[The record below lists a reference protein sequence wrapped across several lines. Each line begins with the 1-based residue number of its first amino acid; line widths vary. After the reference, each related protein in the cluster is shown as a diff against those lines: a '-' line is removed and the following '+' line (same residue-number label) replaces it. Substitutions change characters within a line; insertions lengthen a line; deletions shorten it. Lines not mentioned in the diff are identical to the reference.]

1 MSDFPRSDFPAAE
14 FIAGFAS
21 RHDNAAHL
29 LARAFAPPEG
39 FAAFDP
45 RTRAA
50 PSGPVSFSPQAAG
63 APGPKHFSPADPAS
77 NPTAGWN
84 PLDAKSHIDPIET
97 AHAAGYAAGLAA
109 ARADETRDA
118 DLIADLSAALGA
130 GDHVDRARI
139 AEQLRRTVLMLV
151 EKLVGEVGISS
162 DKLAQRIDGAVDLL
176 ADAAESA
183 ILRVHPDDVALLA
196 GRLPATIFAVGDA
209 GVARGGFVLES
220 ASTIVEDG
228 PAHWLEQLTRAVDQV
243 AAPGAAC

>member
-1 MSDFPRSDFPAAE
+1 MSDFV
-14 FIAGFAS
+14 AGFAA

-45 RTRAA
+45 RARAA
-50 PSGPVSFSPQAAG
+50 PSGPVSFSPQPGG

-84 PLDAKSHIDPIET
+84 PLDATSDVDPIET
-97 AHAAGYAAGLAA
+97 ARAAGYAAGLAA
-109 ARADETRDA
+109 ARRDELRDS
-118 DLIADLSAALGA
+118 DLIAALAAQLASG
-130 GDHVDRARI
+130 GHVDRDKI

-151 EKLVGEVGISS
+151 EKLVGEVGISA
-162 DKLAQRIDGAVDLL
+162 DKLAARIEGAVELL

-183 ILRVHPDDVALLA
+183 MLRVHPDDVALLA
-196 GRLPATIFAVGDA
+196 GHLPATIFAVGDA
-209 GVARGGFVLES
+209 GIARGGFVLES

-228 PAHWLEQLTRAVDQV
+228 PAHWFDQLARAIDRVPMPKD
-243 AAPGAAC
+243 PGA

>member
-1 MSDFPRSDFPAAE
+1 MSDFV
-14 FIAGFAS
+14 AGFAA

-50 PSGPVSFSPQAAG
+50 TRGPVSFAPQAEG
-63 APGPKHFSPADPAS
+63 ASGPKHFTPADPGS

-84 PLDAKSHIDPIET
+84 PLDAKSDVDPIET
-97 AHAAGYAAGLAA
+97 ARAAGYAAGLAA
-109 ARADETRDA
+109 AQGADLRDS
-118 DLIADLSAALGA
+118 DLIAALAAKLATG
-130 GDHVDRARI
+130 GHVDRAQI
-139 AEQLRRTVLMLV
+139 GEQLRRTVLLLV
-151 EKLVGEVGISS
+151 EKLVGEVGISAE
-162 DKLAQRIDGAVDLL
+162 KLAERIEGAVDLL

-196 GRLPATIFAVGDA
+196 GHLPATIFAVGDA

-228 PAHWLEQLTRAVDQV
+228 PAHWFDQLARAIDQV
-243 AAPGAAC
+243 PMPKDPGA